1 MTKYYICA
9 GGNNMQVNEPM
20 VSYGYTDDSTVLSI
34 MDMIRVG
41 VKFSQFN
48 EITKKIPFTLTEWSK
63 FLHLSERTIQR
74 YQQENKTFEPLQS
87 EKITQ
92 LTMLAN
98 YGAEVLGSSELFFT
112 WINSNNVALGGVMPK
127 MFLDNSFGIE
137 YIKNE
142 LGRISHGVLS

>member
-1 MTKYYICA
+1 
-9 GGNNMQVNEPM
+9 MQVNEPM